1 MEGGDGMKLVSAIIT
16 THNRLE
22 LLKRAIESVRT
33 QTYSNMECIVVDD
46 ASTDGTYEYCQGQ
59 PVRYLYIPPEESKG
73 GNYARNR
80 GIEMA
85 QGEYVA
91 FLDDDDCWLPE
102 KTTKQ
107 VRLLEEKRCGL
118 VYCDLTVENVSDKDW
133 NQVFGTQ
140 KFYTYTDG
148 NYLGK
153 YSLLQYNTQIRAYD
167 DANDPVNIP
176 GFFFAY
182 AYDKKI
188 DTVNTSYVAYD
199 ENIGAALEYLVEGS
213 TVVIPPTEQLTM
225 LQKILVDL
233 DGDQVDEV
241 VYAINSLGSEY
252 NHQKFSFL
260 CYEDDGEV
268 YRLVSSIGSRKDSNI
283 MHYYSIAQIMDLD
296 GDNKKELIVRDIQ
309 YGTAAVERYKIYKQ
323 KNDDYQLI
331 TSES

>member
-1 MEGGDGMKLVSAIIT
+1 MKLVSAIIT

-118 VYCDLTVENVSDKDW
+118 VYCDLTVENVSDKGIQYRDVYLGDYLCGDMSRRILMLINCCTTSLMLVRKDILLQIGMFDEHVRYW
-133 NQVFGTQ
+133 QDYELTVRAAQVTPFYLVTEPLCVYRRDTRDNQRLTNRL
-140 KFYTYTDG
+140 DG
-148 NYLGK
+148 WEDNLNYLYQKHRKLYDSLCFTEQMWRKRIWLRDSSKRYKKAGLKGK
-153 YSLLQYNTQIRAYD
+153 YLHCRWRFLLLSLLFVPAKLS
-167 DANDPVNIP
+167 A
-176 GFFFAY
+176 GFRRLLY
-182 AYDKKI
+182 SQDLI
-188 DTVNTSYVAYD
+188 DC
-199 ENIGAALEYLVEGS
+199 
-213 TVVIPPTEQLTM
+213 M
-225 LQKILVDL
+225 
-233 DGDQVDEV
+233 
-241 VYAINSLGSEY
+241 
-252 NHQKFSFL
+252 
-260 CYEDDGEV
+260 
-268 YRLVSSIGSRKDSNI
+268 R
-283 MHYYSIAQIMDLD
+283 
-296 GDNKKELIVRDIQ
+296 VR
-309 YGTAAVERYKIYKQ
+309 
-323 KNDDYQLI
+323 
-331 TSES
+331 

>member
-1 MEGGDGMKLVSAIIT
+1 MKLVSAIIT

-118 VYCDLTVENVSDKDW
+118 VYCDLTVENVSDKGIQYRDVYLGDYLCGDMSRRILMLINCCTTSLMLMRKDILLQIGMFDEHVRYW
-133 NQVFGTQ
+133 QDYELTVRAAQVTPFYLVTEPLCVYRRDARDNQRLTNRL
-140 KFYTYTDG
+140 DG
-148 NYLGK
+148 WEDNLNYLYQKHRKLYDSLRFTEQMWRKRIWLRDSSKRYKKAGFKGK
-153 YSLLQYNTQIRAYD
+153 YLHCRWRFLLLSLLFVPAKLS
-167 DANDPVNIP
+167 A
-176 GFFFAY
+176 GFRRLLY
-182 AYDKKI
+182 SQDLI
-188 DTVNTSYVAYD
+188 DC
-199 ENIGAALEYLVEGS
+199 
-213 TVVIPPTEQLTM
+213 M
-225 LQKILVDL
+225 
-233 DGDQVDEV
+233 
-241 VYAINSLGSEY
+241 
-252 NHQKFSFL
+252 
-260 CYEDDGEV
+260 
-268 YRLVSSIGSRKDSNI
+268 R
-283 MHYYSIAQIMDLD
+283 
-296 GDNKKELIVRDIQ
+296 VR
-309 YGTAAVERYKIYKQ
+309 
-323 KNDDYQLI
+323 
-331 TSES
+331 

>member
-118 VYCDLTVENVSDKDW
+118 VYCDLTVENVSDKGIQYRD
-133 NQVFGTQ
+133 V
-140 KFYTYTDG
+140 
-148 NYLGK
+148 YLGM
-153 YSLLQYNTQIRAYD
+153 AFVWFD
-167 DANDPVNIP
+167 D
-176 GFFFAY
+176 
-182 AYDKKI
+182 K
-188 DTVNTSYVAYD
+188 S
-199 ENIGAALEYLVEGS
+199 
-213 TVVIPPTEQLTM
+213 
-225 LQKILVDL
+225 
-233 DGDQVDEV
+233 
-241 VYAINSLGSEY
+241 
-252 NHQKFSFL
+252 
-260 CYEDDGEV
+260 
-268 YRLVSSIGSRKDSNI
+268 
-283 MHYYSIAQIMDLD
+283 
-296 GDNKKELIVRDIQ
+296 
-309 YGTAAVERYKIYKQ
+309 
-323 KNDDYQLI
+323 
-331 TSES
+331 